1 MTRRS
6 SRTPRLARRNLTTTG
21 GVPGTTDPPGL
32 NAANL
37 SSASVKKT
45 RRQTN
50 CPYVNKKKLTRQ
62 NVTRCGEQGVHRPPL
77 AHPARRLVHVG
88 AHRRQH
94 RGGVGAAAAPP
105 EDLLEVAGN
114 SRVVGEKRYPVQPL
128 VDHLQTNK
136 NKKNNDVIL
145 RIAHTEVKINSLTS
159 RFNTGRWNHTRIARR
174 PPAVT
179 HAYAHSVKS
188 PAHKTD
194 SSLYLIAIITRIKIT
209 HPTPC
214 PCRRTAKGAAPRCE
228 YPAPIGWLR
237 RRVGIRRAIA
247 PV

>member
-6 SRTPRLARRNLTTTG
+6 SRTPRVARRNLTTTG

-179 HAYAHSVKS
+179 HAYAHSAKS
-188 PAHKTD
+188 PVQVNRLVTH
-194 SSLYLIAIITRIKIT
+194 LIAINTRIKINAP
-209 HPTPC
+209 HSLPVPTY
-214 PCRRTAKGAAPRCE
+214 CE
-228 YPAPIGWLR
+228 GCCST
-237 RRVGIRRAIA
+237 V
-247 PV
+247 